1 MHAVVDAELTL
12 RRGEVLGLAG
22 ESGSGKSTLAYA
34 ITRLLRP
41 PGVIT
46 AGQARFGSSVNLLTA
61 GQRQL
66 RGLRWN
72 EIAVVLQSSMNALNP
87 VLSVGTQLSDVLRAH
102 RPEMTRAARRARSG
116 ELLEMVGIPADRLD
130 NFPHELS
137 GGMRQRVMIATAL
150 ALDPSVVILDEPTTA
165 LDVVTQREIL
175 EELMALRDRLGFAVL
190 FISHDLSLLAEIA
203 DSIAVMYAGRLV
215 ERAARERD
223 LPGAAAPVL
232 PRPAQ
237 LVPLAARAA
246 AGDGR
251 HPGLPSRPAQRA
263 GRVHLPPALP
273 LRLRPVPPRPAAAA
287 RPGRGHPGRLLLA
300 AGRHRG
306 GARATGPAGALGAVP
321 DRRARADRRPVMT
334 VIPIDRAERSDRAGR
349 PVLEARGLT
358 KHFPVRRG
366 ARQAVV
372 HAVEDV
378 TLTLPDGGITA
389 VVGESGSGKS
399 TLARMLAQLIKP
411 TAGAVLL
418 DGEAAPARQRYARQV
433 QLVLQDPFSSLNPVH
448 SVRYHLARPLQ
459 IHGVN
464 GAGNGPG
471 NGQSLDSLVTDLL
484 TRVSLT
490 PAEQFAAKYPHEL
503 SGGQRQRVAIAR
515 ALAVRPRV
523 LLADEPV
530 SMLDVSI
537 RLGVLNLLA
546 GLREREGL
554 TILYV
559 THDIASARYLAD
571 VIAVMYAGQVI
582 ESGPAARVT
591 DEPAHPYT
599 QLLLSAAPDPDR
611 TQPPSLAGRGAP
623 PNLIRPPSGCRF
635 HPRCPHA
642 MQVCAQDR
650 PPAAEVAL
658 GHSSACWLH
667 AQGLT
672 PAQSRPLPGADRN
685 TGSEPAG
692 PDAGAKPGPVPGE
705 EKR

>member
-1 MHAVVDAELTL
+1 
-12 RRGEVLGLAG
+12 
-22 ESGSGKSTLAYA
+22 
-34 ITRLLRP
+34 
-41 PGVIT
+41 
-46 AGQARFGSSVNLLTA
+46 
-61 GQRQL
+61 
-66 RGLRWN
+66 
-72 EIAVVLQSSMNALNP
+72 
-87 VLSVGTQLSDVLRAH
+87 
-102 RPEMTRAARRARSG
+102 
-116 ELLEMVGIPADRLD
+116 
-130 NFPHELS
+130 
-137 GGMRQRVMIATAL
+137 
-150 ALDPSVVILDEPTTA
+150 
-165 LDVVTQREIL
+165 
-175 EELMALRDRLGFAVL
+175 
-190 FISHDLSLLAEIA
+190 
-203 DSIAVMYAGRLV
+203 
-215 ERAARERD
+215 
-223 LPGAAAPVL
+223 
-232 PRPAQ
+232 
-237 LVPLAARAA
+237 
-246 AGDGR
+246 
-251 HPGLPSRPAQRA
+251 
-263 GRVHLPPALP
+263 
-273 LRLRPVPPRPAAAA
+273 
-287 RPGRGHPGRLLLA
+287 
-300 AGRHRG
+300 
-306 GARATGPAGALGAVP
+306 
-321 DRRARADRRPVMT
+321 MT
-334 VIPIDRAERSDRAGR
+334 VIPIERAERAAPGHP

-358 KHFPVRRG
+358 KHFPVHGG

-378 TLTLPDGGITA
+378 TLALPDAGITA

-418 DGEAAPARQRYARQV
+418 DGEAAPTRRRYARQV

-448 SVRYHLARPLQ
+448 SIRYHLARPLQ

-464 GAGNGPG
+464 GPENGLRNGLRNGPG
-471 NGQSLDSLVTDLL
+471 NRQSLDSLITDLL

-515 ALAVRPRV
+515 ALAVRPRI

-546 GLREREGL
+546 DLREREGL

-611 TQPPSLAGRGAP
+611 AQPPSLAGRGAP

-650 PPAAEVAL
+650 PPAVEVAL

-685 TGSEPAG
+685 TDRTPG
-692 PDAGAKPGPVPGE
+692 PDAGPGPVPGE